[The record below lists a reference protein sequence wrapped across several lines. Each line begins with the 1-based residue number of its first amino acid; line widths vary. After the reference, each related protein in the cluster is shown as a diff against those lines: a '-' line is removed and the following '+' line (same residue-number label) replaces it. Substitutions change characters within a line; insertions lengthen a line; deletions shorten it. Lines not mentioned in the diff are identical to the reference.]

1 MLLDIVLGIAIV
13 FSFLIG
19 ALRGAA
25 RQIAQLVAIAV
36 AYVGAHPLGMIVQQK
51 LPRSLHLFVVPES
64 ELATVISFLALW
76 LALTVCFGALLRWRF
91 AGDDLRRWRWDRLA
105 GAGLSGLRMG
115 VSLYL
120 ALCVVGLMQREL
132 RIRSVWLDRSAFYS
146 AASRYNVFTA
156 SGQLIASLQKSPHAN
171 LLPKLKE
178 AQALELI
185 RASPEFKEILSRPQL
200 QEVLN
205 RGDPKEIIKRVL
217 EESARD
223 HHGMIDKA
231 LSEL

>member
-36 AYVGAHPLGMIVQQK
+36 AYVGAHPLGMIVQQN

-64 ELATVISFLALW
+64 ELATLIAFLALW
-76 LALTVCFGALLRWRF
+76 LALTACFGVLLRWRF
-91 AGDDLRRWRWDRLA
+91 AGDDLRRWRWDRFA

-115 VSLYL
+115 ASLYL

-132 RIRSVWLDRSAFYS
+132 RIRSVWLDRSTFYS
-146 AASRYNVFTA
+146 VASRHNVFTA
-156 SGQLIASLQKSPHAN
+156 SGQLVASLQKSPHAS
-171 LLPKLKE
+171 LLPKLQE

-200 QEVLN
+200 KEVLN
-205 RGDPKEIIKRVL
+205 KGDPKEIIKRVL
-217 EESARD
+217 EESAKN
-223 HHGMIDKA
+223 HHGVIDKA